1 MDFGGFVFDGH
12 GLVAAGGD
20 SGFAAGRGRD
30 GARIRRSPSEKRAAP
45 VPVKEDAKMITN
57 RMRNAPEMPAQQTP
71 IGPRHI
77 DSDVCWCEPI
87 VDMDEDGEAVVVHRE
102 ITWN

>member
-1 MDFGGFVFDGH
+1 
-12 GLVAAGGD
+12 
-20 SGFAAGRGRD
+20 
-30 GARIRRSPSEKRAAP
+30 
-45 VPVKEDAKMITN
+45 MITN

-77 DSDVCWCEPI
+77 DSDICWCEPI
-87 VDMDEDGEAVVVHRE
+87 VDMDEDGEAVVMHRE